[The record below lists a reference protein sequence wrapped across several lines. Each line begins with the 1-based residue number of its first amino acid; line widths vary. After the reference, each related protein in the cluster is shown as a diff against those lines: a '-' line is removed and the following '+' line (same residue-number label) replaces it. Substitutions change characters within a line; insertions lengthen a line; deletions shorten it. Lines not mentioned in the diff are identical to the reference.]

1 VPADAIGLRSEV
13 NGNRRTWIV
22 SAAFGGLFAGAGGLA
37 AQPAA
42 RAMAHPVARPLPFPP
57 RSDSLPFGAGEKLT
71 FTIRTAKFG
80 KVGKAVMSLAGPV
93 DVRGTP
99 TVLASFDANAGIMFL
114 KGRDATR
121 SWIDLDRMTSLR
133 FEKKERRPFSSAN
146 DSVEIYPD
154 LRLWQ
159 AAHGDSGST
168 ASDRPLDELS
178 FIYYLRTLTLAP
190 DSTYTFDRHY
200 DKRRLPTTV
209 RIVKQDTITTPAG
222 EFSTV
227 EYEMRVVDARDYQE
241 HGVLYFWISD
251 DRCRLPVRIESVM
264 PLLGNG
270 IMTLQTAVTPNCP
283 RAENKSVP

>member
-1 VPADAIGLRSEV
+1 MNAYRNIWTV
-13 NGNRRTWIV
+13 
-22 SAAFGGLFAGAGGLA
+22 AATLGGMLLCASGIA
-37 AQPAA
+37 AQATA
-42 RAMAHPVARPLPFPP
+42 KALTQPVARPLPPPP
-57 RSDSLPFGAGEKLT
+57 RRDSLPFGAGEKLT

-80 KVGKAVMSLAGPV
+80 KVGKAVMSLSGPV
-93 DVRGTP
+93 DIRGTE
-99 TVLASFDANAGIMFL
+99 TTLASFDASAGIMFL

-133 FEKKERRPFSSAN
+133 FKKTERRPFSSAN

-154 LRLWQ
+154 LQLWQ

-178 FIYYLRTLTLAP
+178 FIYYLRTLTLEP
-190 DSTYTFDRHY
+190 DSVYTFDRHY

-209 RIVKQDTITTPAG
+209 RIVKRDTVTTPAG
-222 EFSTV
+222 RFATV

-251 DRCRLPVRIESVM
+251 DPCRLPVRIESVM

-283 RAENKSVP
+283 YLENK